1 MGAGSFWNYFPLNMT
16 TGHSNTS
23 ATFQMQLYNLN
34 SRFRRE
40 RNVSNCHCDAQANG
54 CPAQGCTFDSGCEYG
69 HY

>member
-1 MGAGSFWNYFPLNMT
+1 
-16 TGHSNTS
+16 
-23 ATFQMQLYNLN
+23 MQLYNLN